1 MENISLQYLK
11 RPTPVEGSEEY
22 QSFTFLDADTVTD
35 SQGRLLRIQGLSAP
49 EIMHTRDDGSLTEAE
64 AGGWEATKQIEGIAN
79 KLGYNK
85 IEYLTN
91 PDGSPMLDATKTRQL
106 IRIKDSRGRDLV
118 ESLSSYGIGDL
129 GRYSSKNE
137 IDARLW
143 GEAQVNPNLDPYND
157 SELNEFQKAKI
168 AIEEATQAE
177 RLHELRAKKVAL
189 NEQELAALRNPK
201 RQPGESVAA
210 FNFRQRMA
218 KDYSDLL
225 VQVRHTDRTLS
236 NKALHP
242 WSEGFDI
249 GWTGAIE
256 GMFGAVDMIGEKS
269 GFNWLES
276 IGEDGVKRQR
286 EYLKTKPDLK
296 MSLLTPELDEEGN
309 VIGNDWDVEG
319 IGGFFEY
326 VGNMAA
332 VSLPYMGVTFAGALA
347 APVTG
352 GTSLA
357 AATGVSALSGVGVS
371 MLAPVSMYAGQTWN
385 EMEGDKK
392 SATLASAAGITMAV
406 LDRLGIKGLMGLG
419 GTGGTL
425 LKKSTRDQIVKK
437 ILKENVDIRRIERSQ
452 GLKGRQLTPKLT
464 EAGARAMLAKQ
475 TRMVAVSYLDDAAK
489 KAKEQL
495 TARNMLRALTV
506 RGGLGFGIEST
517 TEVGQELTGYLAA
530 VFGSDKQFDAV
541 QLTDRLTNAAI
552 AGGTLGAG
560 FSVPGT
566 AADVGAWTDV
576 AVRQAPA
583 EADRLHQ
590 EEQWRESE
598 KVKRKIQ
605 IGTDKNGKPV
615 YQRDANGKFVYES
628 VQLSIEDLQKQNVK
642 DQKNRAN
649 PKSKIKKSSDLSDKE
664 DAGRREMKNRG
675 VGERTSDAFKSIPM
689 LLKGSM
695 PFTFWKAA
703 FESKAMRKLGSQ
715 FNGFL
720 HRVHSGESFE
730 EFKHLMLAKYRNT
743 MQTPAE
749 VAKAAGFGTINPVQL
764 SKIINDFGRWVGTK
778 KIVKHILDKNEFIKD
793 KNGRFVKDKNGNK
806 IKNPTYNQMI
816 YSINPNFNWK
826 DAPKDVRKHRAWLE
840 KYAMNAA
847 RLGDMLWNDQK
858 NAREATGKK
867 WDVGHIPNY
876 ILRYKAFDKVAIEKK
891 KNAFIDALV
900 KHKKLSREAATK
912 IANDILNNRDIVDS
926 KSLFQVARGLQKPG
940 SQKARKLNLSDDK
953 NFDEFMETDAFVNVS
968 NSAKSATRYIAY
980 QKFVGDN
987 GEVIN
992 EYLEQALDEGMSEK
1006 DVNRMAVAMQDYLD
1020 AESGNYKR
1028 IQNETWAK
1036 IQKNLLV
1043 WTTLAGL
1050 PLATVS
1056 SFVEYMM
1063 TMRALNSEQIEKT
1076 FKGSAREFA
1085 KAAWSTIMN
1094 PRLSSTQQRIEKE
1107 NRQQDLKDLGF
1118 FDWDVGA
1125 AQTTGATEN
1134 TYASRYLLDKFFRI
1148 IGLQQWTDYTRNIRA
1163 AIADDFI
1170 RNHIETIIR
1179 QRRSGKIRTN
1189 EVQEAESQL
1198 SNLGINVGRLI
1209 TLWDGPNII
1218 PGIGVGSEAN
1228 IKVIQDWTQEFE
1240 QMMNHAKFNFVNE
1253 AIALPGTAN
1262 RPLFYQNQHLALFTQ
1277 FQGFIATFTANHIP
1291 RMWGDYVKRGTPA
1304 MKYNAFAI
1312 MSTMILLGFVS
1323 QYLKD
1328 LLKYGKTTPYL
1339 DRMEKIQRGIG
1350 ASGMIGVAERPLDFF
1365 FPIYETSSKGNIEW
1379 FFNTASGE
1387 AAALSNVSRAAK
1399 GVTQMIAG
1407 NTEPGLYK
1415 VLKTTPVIGPFNQ
1428 FNQKV
1433 ASGVTGFFKNTGEY

>member
-189 NEQELAALRNPK
+189 NEQELAALKNPK

-256 GMFGAVDMIGEKS
+256 GMFGAVDMIGERS

-286 EYLKTKPDLK
+286 DYLKTKPDLK

-406 LDRLGIKGLMGLG
+406 LDRQGIKGLMGLG

-566 AADVGAWTDV
+566 AADVGAWADV

-598 KVKRKIQ
+598 KVKRKI
-605 IGTDKNGKPV
+605 IVGKDRNGKPV

-628 VQLSIEDLQKQNVK
+628 VQLSIDDLQKQNVK
-642 DQKNRAN
+642 DQAKRAN
-649 PKSKIKKSSDLSDKE
+649 PKSKIKERSKFSDKS
-664 DAGRREMKNRG
+664 DAGKRELKTRG
-675 VGERTSDAFKSIPM
+675 VGERT
-689 LLKGSM
+689 
-695 PFTFWKAA
+695 
-703 FESKAMRKLGSQ
+703 
-715 FNGFL
+715 
-720 HRVHSGESFE
+720 
-730 EFKHLMLAKYRNT
+730 
-743 MQTPAE
+743 
-749 VAKAAGFGTINPVQL
+749 
-764 SKIINDFGRWVGTK
+764 
-778 KIVKHILDKNEFIKD
+778 
-793 KNGRFVKDKNGNK
+793 
-806 IKNPTYNQMI
+806 
-816 YSINPNFNWK
+816 
-826 DAPKDVRKHRAWLE
+826 
-840 KYAMNAA
+840 
-847 RLGDMLWNDQK
+847 
-858 NAREATGKK
+858 
-867 WDVGHIPNY
+867 
-876 ILRYKAFDKVAIEKK
+876 
-891 KNAFIDALV
+891 
-900 KHKKLSREAATK
+900 
-912 IANDILNNRDIVDS
+912 
-926 KSLFQVARGLQKPG
+926 
-940 SQKARKLNLSDDK
+940 
-953 NFDEFMETDAFVNVS
+953 
-968 NSAKSATRYIAY
+968 
-980 QKFVGDN
+980 
-987 GEVIN
+987 
-992 EYLEQALDEGMSEK
+992 
-1006 DVNRMAVAMQDYLD
+1006 
-1020 AESGNYKR
+1020 
-1028 IQNETWAK
+1028 
-1036 IQKNLLV
+1036 
-1043 WTTLAGL
+1043 
-1050 PLATVS
+1050 
-1056 SFVEYMM
+1056 
-1063 TMRALNSEQIEKT
+1063 
-1076 FKGSAREFA
+1076 
-1085 KAAWSTIMN
+1085 
-1094 PRLSSTQQRIEKE
+1094 
-1107 NRQQDLKDLGF
+1107 
-1118 FDWDVGA
+1118 
-1125 AQTTGATEN
+1125 
-1134 TYASRYLLDKFFRI
+1134 
-1148 IGLQQWTDYTRNIRA
+1148 
-1163 AIADDFI
+1163 
-1170 RNHIETIIR
+1170 
-1179 QRRSGKIRTN
+1179 
-1189 EVQEAESQL
+1189 
-1198 SNLGINVGRLI
+1198 
-1209 TLWDGPNII
+1209 
-1218 PGIGVGSEAN
+1218 
-1228 IKVIQDWTQEFE
+1228 
-1240 QMMNHAKFNFVNE
+1240 
-1253 AIALPGTAN
+1253 
-1262 RPLFYQNQHLALFTQ
+1262 
-1277 FQGFIATFTANHIP
+1277 
-1291 RMWGDYVKRGTPA
+1291 
-1304 MKYNAFAI
+1304 
-1312 MSTMILLGFVS
+1312 
-1323 QYLKD
+1323 
-1328 LLKYGKTTPYL
+1328 
-1339 DRMEKIQRGIG
+1339 
-1350 ASGMIGVAERPLDFF
+1350 
-1365 FPIYETSSKGNIEW
+1365 
-1379 FFNTASGE
+1379 
-1387 AAALSNVSRAAK
+1387 
-1399 GVTQMIAG
+1399 
-1407 NTEPGLYK
+1407 
-1415 VLKTTPVIGPFNQ
+1415 
-1428 FNQKV
+1428 
-1433 ASGVTGFFKNTGEY
+1433 

>member
-1 MENISLQYLK
+1 MESISLDYLK
-11 RPTPVEGSEEY
+11 QPTPVEGSEEY

-35 SQGRLLRIQGLSAP
+35 SQGRLLRVQGLSAP
-49 EIMHTRDDGSLTEAE
+49 EIMHATDKGLTEAG
-64 AGGWEATKQIEGIAN
+64 AGGWETTKQVEGIAN

-91 PDGSPMLDATKTRQL
+91 PNGSPMLDATKTRQL
-106 IRIKDSRGRDLV
+106 IRIKDSQGRDLV
-118 ESLSSYGIGDL
+118 ESLSMYGIGDL

-157 SELNEFQKAKI
+157 SELNEFQKARI
-168 AIEEATQAE
+168 AIDETTKAE

-189 NEQELAALRNPK
+189 NEQELAALNAD
-201 RQPGESVAA
+201 RQPGESVTAY
-210 FNFRQRMA
+210 NFRKRMA

-256 GMFGAVDMIGEKS
+256 GMFGAVDMIGEKT

-286 EYLKTKPDLK
+286 EYLKNKPDLK
-296 MSLLTPELDEEGN
+296 MSLLTPELDIEGN
-309 VIGNDWDVEG
+309 VIGNDWDVDG

-326 VGNMAA
+326 IGNMAA

-347 APVTG
+347 APLTG

-357 AATGVSALSGVGVS
+357 AATGVSALSGAGVS

-437 ILKENVDIRRIERSQ
+437 ILKENVDLRRIERSQ
-452 GLKGRQLTPKLT
+452 GLRGRQLTPKLT
-464 EAGARAMLAKQ
+464 ESGARALLAKQ

-495 TARNMLRALTV
+495 TARNILRALTV

-560 FSVPGT
+560 FSVPGVAT
-566 AADVGAWTDV
+566 DVAAWTDV
-576 AVRQAPA
+576 AVRKAPA

-598 KVKRKIQ
+598 KVKRKII
-605 IGTDKNGKPV
+605 IGKDRNGKPV
-615 YQRDANGKFVYES
+615 YQRDANGNFVYES
-628 VQLSIEDLQKQNVK
+628 VQLSIDDLQKQNVK
-642 DQKNRAN
+642 DQANRAN
-649 PKSKIKKSSDLSDKE
+649 PRSKIKKTGEFSDKSG
-664 DAGRREMKNRG
+664 AGKRELKTRG

-689 LLKGSM
+689 LLKGAM

-720 HRVHSGESFE
+720 HRIHSGETFE
-730 EFKHLMLAKYRNT
+730 EFKHLTLAKYRNL
-743 MQTPAE
+743 MQSPAE

-764 SKIINDFGRWVGTK
+764 STIINDFARWVGK
-778 KIVKHILDKNEFIKD
+778 RKIIKTVTNAD
-793 KNGRFVKDKNGNK
+793 GTVSHSL
-806 IKNPTYNQMI
+806 NPR
-816 YSINPNFNWK
+816 FNWK
-826 DAPKDVRKHRAWLE
+826 KAPASIRKHRKWLE
-840 KYAMNAA
+840 VYAMNAA

-867 WDVGHIPNY
+867 WDVGTIPNY
-876 ILRYKAFDKVAIEKK
+876 ILRYKAFNKVAIEKK

-912 IANDILNNRDIVDS
+912 IANDILNNRDIVDGS
-926 KSLFQVARGLQKPG
+926 SLFQVGRGKQKPG
-940 SQKARKLNLSDDK
+940 SHKGRKLNLSDDK

-1006 DVNRMAVAMQDYLD
+1006 DVNRMAVAVQDYLD

-1050 PLATVS
+1050 PLATIS

-1063 TMRALNSEQIEKT
+1063 TMRALSPEQIEKT

-1085 KAAWSTIMN
+1085 KATWSTMMN

-1134 TYASRYLLDKFFRI
+1134 TYASRYLLDKYFRL
-1148 IGLQQWTDYTRNIRA
+1148 IGLQQWTDYTRNVRA
-1163 AIADDFI
+1163 SIAEDFI

-1198 SNLGINVGRLI
+1198 SNLGINVGRLVA
-1209 TLWDGPNII
+1209 LWDGPNVI
-1218 PGIGVGSEAN
+1218 PGIGVESEAN

-1262 RPLFYQNQHLALFTQ
+1262 RPLFYQNPHFALFTQ

-1291 RMWGDYVKRGTPA
+1291 RMWGDYVKRGTPG

-1328 LLKYGKTTPYL
+1328 LLKYGASTPYL

-1379 FFNTASGE
+1379 FFNTVSGE
-1387 AAALSNVSRAAK
+1387 AAALSNLSRAAK
-1399 GVTQMIAG
+1399 GATQIVAG

-1415 VLKTTPVIGPFNQ
+1415 LLKTTPVVGPINQ

-1433 ASGVTGFFKNTGEY
+1433 ASEVTGFFKNTGEY